1 MHDETLSFS
10 EIVCKIFRAFCT
22 EILLDFKKKNK
33 QKNSE
38 TKNRAWQKHHAKAN
52 INPHKIK
59 VTLIYRETKYNNTI
73 SEAMS
78 IRFSSFI
85 IPTIN
90 LKIDNND
97 QQ

>member
-1 MHDETLSFS
+1 MM
-10 EIVCKIFRAFCT
+10 KPFRFLKLFVKSL
-22 EILLDFKKKNK
+22 ELFVPKFYWISKKKNK